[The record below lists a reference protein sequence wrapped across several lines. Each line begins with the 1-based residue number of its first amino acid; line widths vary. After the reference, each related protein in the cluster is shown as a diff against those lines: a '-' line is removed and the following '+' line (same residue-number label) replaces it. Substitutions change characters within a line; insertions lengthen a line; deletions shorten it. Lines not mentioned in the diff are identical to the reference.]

1 MSWCFSDCPLWTIG
15 SLTEDDT
22 SLLPPPLLVK
32 VSVGVVSLSS
42 RQGLQPGDSLSLLV
56 PGLGTTPPAPPNPQ
70 SRIPELSA
78 APIRDLDGSD
88 WPAPSRG
95 QEAIVGVSHRALES
109 HTPDAADREDRG
121 GPPAGRPWKTEA
133 YARAGSKPPP
143 MNPLASALAQLCPG

>member
-1 MSWCFSDCPLWTIG
+1 MLLRLS
-15 SLTEDDT
+15 SLDHRLSNRRRYKPPPTTTPSKGECRSGESQLPSRT
-22 SLLPPPLLVK
+22 PAWGQSLPPGPRPGHHPL
-32 VSVGVVSLSS
+32 
-42 RQGLQPGDSLSLLV
+42 
-56 PGLGTTPPAPPNPQ
+56 APPNRQ

-95 QEAIVGVSHRALES
+95 QEAIVRVSHRALES

-121 GPPAGRPWKTEA
+121 GPSAGRPWKTEA

-143 MNPLASALAQLCPG
+143 MSPLASALAQLCPG